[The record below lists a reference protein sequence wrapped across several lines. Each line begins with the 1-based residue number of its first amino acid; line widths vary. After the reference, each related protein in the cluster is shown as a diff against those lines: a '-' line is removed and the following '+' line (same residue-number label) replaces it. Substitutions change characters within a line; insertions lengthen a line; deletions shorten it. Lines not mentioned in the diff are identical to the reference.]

1 MLNLVEIKKIVET
14 ELCKLIYEKTEIIQ
28 EEIINEDYLNEYK
41 DEELDKPTKLFY
53 SVSLIS
59 PFSSAISGSNIY
71 DLNFD
76 VNIHL
81 ETKEHKT
88 IADLLLF
95 LSDDRE
101 KVNRFSDENKKMKI
115 NIKNVSLLEN
125 KYFTHK
131 NETFKKEVITFNII
145 YEEEK

>member
-1 MLNLVEIKKIVET
+1 MKIKGIIEKEV
-14 ELCKLIYEKTEIIQ
+14 CKLLYEKSGITKDEL
-28 EEIINEDYLNEYK
+28 INEDFHNEYT
-41 DEELDKPTKLFY
+41 EEDINKPTKLFY

-59 PFSSAISGSNIY
+59 PFSSAINGSNIY

-101 KVNRFSDENKKMKI
+101 IVNRFSDENKKMKI
-115 NIKNVSLLEN
+115 NIKNVSLLDN

-131 NETFKKEVITFNII
+131 NETFKKEVMTFNMI

>member
-1 MLNLVEIKKIVET
+1 MNLAKIKEILEKEV
-14 ELCKLIYEKTEIIQ
+14 CKLLYEKSGITKDEL
-28 EEIINEDYLNEYK
+28 INEDFHNEYTK
-41 DEELDKPTKLFY
+41 EDVNKPTKLFY

-95 LSDDRE
+95 LSDDSE
-101 KVNRFSDENKKMKI
+101 IVNRFSDENKKMKI
-115 NIKNVSLLEN
+115 NIKNVSLLDN

-131 NETFKKEVITFNII
+131 NETFKKEVMTFNMI

>member
-1 MLNLVEIKKIVET
+1 MLNLVEIKEIVET

-101 KVNRFSDENKKMKI
+101 IVNRFSDENKKMKI
-115 NIKNVSLLEN
+115 NIKNVSLLDN

>member
-1 MLNLVEIKKIVET
+1 MNLVKIKGIIEKEV
-14 ELCKLIYEKTEIIQ
+14 CKLLYEKSGITKDEL
-28 EEIINEDYLNEYK
+28 INEDFHNEYT
-41 DEELDKPTKLFY
+41 EEDINKPTKLFY

-59 PFSSAISGSNIY
+59 PFSSAINGSNIY

-101 KVNRFSDENKKMKI
+101 IVNRFSDENKKMKI
-115 NIKNVSLLEN
+115 NIKNVSLLDN

-131 NETFKKEVITFNII
+131 NETFKKEVMTFNMI

>member
-1 MLNLVEIKKIVET
+1 MKIKGIIEKEV
-14 ELCKLIYEKTEIIQ
+14 CKLIYEKSGITKDEL
-28 EEIINEDYLNEYK
+28 INEDFHNEYT
-41 DEELDKPTKLFY
+41 EEDINKPTKLFY

-59 PFSSAISGSNIY
+59 PFSSAINGSNIY

-101 KVNRFSDENKKMKI
+101 IVNRFSDENKKMKI
-115 NIKNVSLLEN
+115 NIKNVSLLDN

-131 NETFKKEVITFNII
+131 NETFKKEVMTFNMI

>member
-1 MLNLVEIKKIVET
+1 MNLVEIKEIVET

-95 LSDDRE
+95 LSDDSE
-101 KVNRFSDENKKMKI
+101 IVNRFSDENKKMKI